1 MVDDLSPNAPEA
13 ASGGQERTVGLA
25 RLGLIAV
32 AILGVYLL
40 AVGYAA
46 QVDGDYGRVWTWE
59 GYLAGVA
66 GLAVIARYRER
77 LNWSV
82 IGLGLGLGALVG
94 LIGISGLSQG
104 STPWLAEATF
114 ITLAL
119 IGGVLLRQTAH
130 DRKRGHPGVRV
141 SLLDGVWHEHWRVAL
156 RYGVR
161 AAGRSLLFGAL
172 LGLPL
177 AVLNVV
183 YFAATSG
190 PGQGWQL
197 VLPQAVGALRPAVLE
212 EIVFRFF
219 VINLSVAVVGNRL
232 SPRNLMIG
240 ALALGIVPHAFF
252 HGAGGLVA
260 NPLGYI
266 GFSLLTGLIFGL
278 PMAYLQWR
286 RDLETAIGFHWV
298 IDFVRFWAG
307 F

>member
-1 MVDDLSPNAPEA
+1 MVDDRSDFAPVAVRE
-13 ASGGQERTVGLA
+13 GQSQRTGLA
-25 RLGLIAV
+25 RMGLIRAV
-32 AILGVYLL
+32 IMAVFLL
-40 AVGYAA
+40 AIGYAVN
-46 QVDGDYGRVWTWE
+46 VDGDYGRVWTWE

-66 GLAVIARYRER
+66 ALAVIARYRER
-77 LNWSV
+77 LNWGV

-94 LIGISGLSQG
+94 LIGASGLSQG

-114 ITLAL
+114 TTLAL

-156 RYGVR
+156 RYGLR

-219 VINLSVAVVGNRL
+219 LINLSVAVVGDRL

-240 ALALGIVPHAFF
+240 ALALGIFPHAFF
-252 HGAGGLVA
+252 HGAGGLVT

-307 F
+307 Y